1 MNLKKTIDPKR
12 LGAIREEK
20 NITKKFMAENLGMTE
35 NGYKYKEDN
44 GTFDLDQ
51 LLIFSHV
58 VGMTFSELMH
68 ELDPEA
74 SIANETP
81 GEYSKRESF
90 AAIKSPFQF
99 QEALFERRAELDALF
114 STIKTAPKAG

>member
-1 MNLKKTIDPKR
+1 MAPEKTIDPTR
-12 LGAIREEK
+12 LASIREEK
-20 NITKKFMAENLGMTE
+20 NITKKFMAESLGMTE
-35 NGYKYKEDN
+35 NGYKYKEDK

-51 LLIFSHV
+51 LLVFSHV

-74 SIANETP
+74 SHVNESA
-81 GEYSKRESF
+81 GEYSRRESF
-90 AAIKSPFQF
+90 ASIKSPFQF

-114 STIKTAPKAG
+114 RTLKTAPKVG